1 MEHAGVDLRT
11 MENLREDGDF
21 EGLAKHIPASV
32 EGANPYEAEGIQL
45 RLLSAEVYGREG
57 KVEKMAEVIEPYLQN
72 LGQVPFSFAAR
83 VLLIISVYRNRN
95 GEPAEALRVGKLA
108 ETVAL
113 ARGDEATAA
122 EAIQAQGKALSSL
135 NRWEEAV
142 KRYEQSI
149 SLYSAQTRSYKLG
162 VAYVALGGVLSRVG
176 RVEDART
183 TLERGIRIML
193 KYKDE
198 FSLAVARADVASAL
212 NAMGE
217 YEAALKYLQFAQDTF
232 EQEGLE
238 TYKLMTLNK
247 IAESLIF
254 LKEYDRAAQNIT
266 RSLEVAVATRS
277 TQIAFTYEMKGRLAL
292 ARGDMDK
299 AERTLHSSV
308 EMADQAGSQLQKA
321 ETRRTLGRV
330 LLAQGRPADAVKV
343 LREGLESAIESRAR
357 LLELEI
363 KALLSEAIYPET
375 PVEAVRYIAEVE
387 AEMADRELPELRK
400 ITQVARKQID
410 SLDHEH
416 YFIISDARMP
426 TLSEARVAMLKW
438 LWARAL
444 YKARGNARE
453 AAEQLDVTPTYIRK
467 LTKLIPRDLLR
478 PGRKRSKRR
487 RGSSSLI

>member
-1 MEHAGVDLRT
+1 MDNIGSELKA

-21 EGLAKHIPASV
+21 EKLAKHVPVSWDGIDPHQ
-32 EGANPYEAEGIQL
+32 PEGIQM
-45 RLLSAEVYGREG
+45 RLLVAEVHGREG
-57 KVEKMAEVIEPYLQN
+57 KLDQMALALEPYIDN
-72 LGQVPFSFAAR
+72 LGEVPFALAPR
-83 VLLIISVYRNRN
+83 VLLMISVYRNRN
-95 GEPAEALRVGKLA
+95 GEPAEALRVGKLS
-108 ETVAL
+108 ETVAI
-113 ARGDEATAA
+113 ARGDEVTAA

-142 KRYEQSI
+142 KRYEQAI
-149 SLYSAQTRSYKLG
+149 SLYAAQTRSYRLG
-162 VAYVALGGVLSRVG
+162 IAYVALGGVLSRLG
-176 RVEDART
+176 KVEDART

-198 FSLAVARADVASAL
+198 FTLAVARADVAIAL
-212 NAMGE
+212 NFMGE

-232 EQEGLE
+232 EQAGHE
-238 TYKLMTLNK
+238 TYKLMSLNK
-247 IAESLIF
+247 IAESLIL
-254 LKEYDRAAQNIT
+254 LKDYDRAGQYIA
-266 RSLEVAVATRS
+266 RSLDAAVATRS
-277 TQIAFTYEMKGRLAL
+277 TQIAFTYELKGRLAL
-292 ARGDMDK
+292 ARNEVDK
-299 AERTLHSSV
+299 AEKTLLSSI
-308 EMADQAGSQLQKA
+308 EMADQAGSPLQKA
-321 ETRRTLGRV
+321 ETRRTLGRA
-330 LLAQGRPADAVKV
+330 LLAQNRPADAVRV

-357 LLELEI
+357 MLELEI
-363 KALLSEAIYPET
+363 KALLSEAIYPDA
-375 PVEAVRYIAEVE
+375 PVEAVRYITEVE
-387 AEMADRELPELRK
+387 AEIDERELPELRK
-400 ITQVARKQID
+400 ICQAARKQID

-487 RGSSSLI
+487 RSSSTSI

>member
-1 MEHAGVDLRT
+1 
-11 MENLREDGDF
+11 
-21 EGLAKHIPASV
+21 
-32 EGANPYEAEGIQL
+32 
-45 RLLSAEVYGREG
+45 
-57 KVEKMAEVIEPYLQN
+57 
-72 LGQVPFSFAAR
+72 
-83 VLLIISVYRNRN
+83 
-95 GEPAEALRVGKLA
+95 
-108 ETVAL
+108 
-113 ARGDEATAA
+113 
-122 EAIQAQGKALSSL
+122 
-135 NRWEEAV
+135 
-142 KRYEQSI
+142 
-149 SLYSAQTRSYKLG
+149 
-162 VAYVALGGVLSRVG
+162 
-176 RVEDART
+176 
-183 TLERGIRIML
+183 LERGIRIML